1 MRCGGI
7 GSFRAEASDGPDY
20 VDGAASTGFTRASE
34 STDDPDFD
42 CSGTFRAAT
51 SESAYFANPTS
62 PLVLP
67 LDVVVPSGRQL
78 LKVPRLGECH
88 CGEVD
93 KVTHKKKI
101 GWHLPL
107 VSKGGLT
114 P

>member
-78 LKVPRLGECH
+78 LKVPKLGACV
-88 CGEVD
+88 CDEVE
-93 KVTHKKKI
+93 HKGNTRK
-101 GWHLPL
+101 GLHFPL